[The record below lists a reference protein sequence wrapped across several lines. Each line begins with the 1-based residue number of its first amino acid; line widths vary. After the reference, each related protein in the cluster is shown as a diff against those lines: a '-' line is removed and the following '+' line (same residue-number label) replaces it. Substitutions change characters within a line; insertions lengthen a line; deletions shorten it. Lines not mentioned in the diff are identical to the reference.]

1 MTTLH
6 QKYRPDSFDTII
18 GQGHLL
24 GSLKDALKEK
34 RSHAFLFSGPSGCGK
49 TTLAR
54 ICANNLGCSDA
65 DIREVD
71 GATTAGVD
79 AMRDLQNAMR
89 YKPIG
94 GGKARAAI
102 IDEAHRVTK
111 QAWDT
116 LLKIIEEPPPHLYW
130 FLCTTA
136 PEKLQATV
144 RNRCM
149 PFVVKPLSDRDM
161 LAFLTNVAKLEDFAT
176 NQDILITC
184 ASEAGGSPRQGLVN
198 LSLCSGVKTRREA
211 RALLQRLDE
220 SDPIKDLCRFI
231 VQGGSWQKAM
241 ALVDKLQEENPE
253 GIRIV
258 VCNYLAAC
266 LRRAT
271 SDKEAVGFLGKLEA
285 FKAPYNE
292 SEKFAPL
299 VLSLGQVLFSGE

>member
-6 QKYRPDSFDTII
+6 EKYRPKSFVDIV
-18 GQGHLL
+18 GQGHLFP
-24 GSLKDALKEK
+24 SLKDAIEEQ

-54 ICANNLGCSDA
+54 ICANNLGCNDA

-79 AMRDLQNAMR
+79 AMRELQNAMR

-149 PFVVKPLSDRDM
+149 PFVVKSLNDRDM
-161 LAFLTNVAKLEDFAT
+161 LAFLTKIAELEDFAT
-176 NQDILITC
+176 NPDILTTC

-198 LSLCSGVKTRREA
+198 LSLCSGCKTRREA

-220 SDPIKDLCRFI
+220 SDPIKELCQFLI
-231 VQGGSWQKAM
+231 KGGSWQKAM
-241 ALVDKLQEENPE
+241 SLVDKLQDESPE

-271 SDKEAVGFLGKLEA
+271 NDNEAVGFLGKLEA
-285 FKAPYNE
+285 FKEPYNE

-299 VLSLGQVLFSGE
+299 VLSIGRVLFSGE